1 MVAPEI
7 HRPTSE
13 SMHVTPVTL
22 SSPPYL
28 RGELPR
34 GQAAARKT
42 LRIMRHMVRECK
54 TDLGLRNLA
63 MSLVRDLPQR
73 DIAAQAR
80 VLHAWVRDRIRYIGD
95 IDGVET
101 LHTPRQIVVQ
111 GQGDCDDKSL
121 LLATLLASIGQ
132 KTRFVAL
139 GYGPAVSHVMVETR
153 IGNNWVPLET
163 TENVGAGWYP
173 SNINSRIVVH
183 N

>member
-1 MVAPEI
+1 
-7 HRPTSE
+7 
-13 SMHVTPVTL
+13 MHVTGTTL
-22 SSPPYL
+22 RSPPYL

-34 GQAAARKT
+34 GQAAARRT

-54 TDLGLRNLA
+54 TDLALRNLA
-63 MSLVRDLPQR
+63 MELVKHLPQR
-73 DIAAQAR
+73 DIAGQAR
-80 VLHAWVRDRIRYIGD
+80 VLQAWVRDRIRYIGD

-101 LHTPRQIVVQ
+101 LHTPRQIVKQ

-121 LLATLLASIGQ
+121 LLATMLASIGH

-139 GYGPAVSHVMVETR
+139 GYGPAVSHVLVETR
-153 IGNNWVPLET
+153 IGKNWVPLET

-173 SNINSRIVVH
+173 SNIKSRMIVH